1 MHFDTAKYQFWMIK
15 VKISSVEILENYFVL
30 EVMHPLG
37 STLVRDFG
45 KTERHI
51 SYKGSN
57 FTSIFKGRD
66 IS

>member
-1 MHFDTAKYQFWMIK
+1 MIK